1 MKEGISGAP
10 LQFRIDV
17 GSHPLGHLNAFN
29 SYSSSLFFCLLRM
42 SCEVSPDVVCVV
54 SRPLQGDLPGLTRQ
68 SRRYRAIRFEFDV
81 TADYGYSK
89 LNTTQEP
96 NDYKTTHFLR
106 SPSPLLLSP
115 PVFAQTL
122 QASSKTLST
131 PSPVIAEHSKYP
143 FAPISRATWAP
154 SSAVIGERPCVRIRD
169 SSVGLCRVSIL
180 VPMRRSGVCGVK
192 WDISGCHWKKGLVWV
207 P

>member
-1 MKEGISGAP
+1 MTTKMLSI
-10 LQFRIDV
+10 
-17 GSHPLGHLNAFN
+17 
-29 SYSSSLFFCLLRM
+29 
-42 SCEVSPDVVCVV
+42 
-54 SRPLQGDLPGLTRQ
+54 LTRLHSFSACFTCRAAYRLTYRLWLSIPLPSNPPRHTRQ
-68 SRRYRAIRFEFDV
+68 ARRYNHSTRLNSVV
-81 TADYGYSK
+81 TADYGYSM

-143 FAPISRATWAP
+143 FAPISRATCAP
-154 SSAVIGERPCVRIRD
+154 SSGVIGERPCVRMRD

-192 WDISGCHWKKGLVWV
+192 WDISGCHWGRGLVWF
-207 P
+207 